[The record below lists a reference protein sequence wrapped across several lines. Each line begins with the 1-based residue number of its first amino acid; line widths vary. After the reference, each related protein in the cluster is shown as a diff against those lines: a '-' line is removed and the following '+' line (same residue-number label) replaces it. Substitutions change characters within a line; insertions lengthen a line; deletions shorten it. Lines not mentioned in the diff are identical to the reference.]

1 MMQNP
6 FLPSFDRLPSTLP
19 IFPLQN
25 ALVLPGAQMPLNIF
39 EPRYLEMVQ
48 DSLAS
53 HHLIG
58 MVQPLDEQPFQESQE
73 VHKTGAAGRIS
84 SYRETEDGRIEIILT
99 GVCRFDIKQEIPSDH
114 GYRVVQPEWQ
124 RFVSDYEFSTL
135 DEERDK
141 PVFYAALDNY
151 LEANNLEMNRD
162 ALEELPFAQVL
173 NVLTTLL
180 PIPHTDKQTIVETV
194 TFSERYLLLSST
206 IERMSSGGDS
216 HLRH

>member
-1 MMQNP
+1 MQNP
-6 FLPSFDRLPSTLP
+6 FLPSFERLPSTLP

-25 ALVLPGAQMPLNIF
+25 ALVLPGAQLPLNIF

-58 MVQPLDEQPFQESQE
+58 MVQPMNEQPFQATPE
-73 VHKTGAAGRIS
+73 VYQTGSAGRIT
-84 SYRETEDGRIEIILT
+84 SYRETQDGRIEIILT
-99 GVCRFDIKQEIPSDH
+99 GVCRFDIKQELSSTR
-114 GYRVVQPEWQ
+114 GYRVVAPEWH
-124 RFVSDYEFSTL
+124 RFASDYEFASL

-141 PVFYAALDNY
+141 PTFFASLDAY
-151 LEANNLEMNRD
+151 LEANDLEMNRD

-180 PIPHTDKQTIVETV
+180 PIPHQDKQTILETV
-194 TFSERYLLLSST
+194 PFSERYLLLSSS